1 MSAYILEVVE
11 AGIWRKPK
19 TNDVMKEN
27 VKYVI
32 FQKMN
37 FFLFTLIPSKIIIDN
52 GLFKAGNANNYLND
66 QLTSLITFS

>member
-1 MSAYILEVVE
+1 
-11 AGIWRKPK
+11 
-19 TNDVMKEN
+19 MKEN

-52 GLFKAGNANNYLND
+52 GLFKTGNANNYLND